1 MNVVIVSQGPQFE
14 PLPAPYRLIT
24 GYAVTNAQVAANCRF
39 SHNPIRAFTDMVRQ
53 DFLAKCWKEAN
64 SILEENPTV
73 VGLSMY
79 CWNSSNLL
87 TIARLIKAQRP
98 EVTVVAGGP
107 DTYGE
112 GPTLLRRNPHLDV
125 VLGGEG
131 EVSFLRFLEAV
142 LGSSSMTDVPFATYR
157 VGDQIVTS
165 DKVDYIANL
174 DSIPSAILG
183 ASKGE
188 IGTRLGREEDVAT
201 IMETSR
207 GCPINCAFCQYPR
220 NDDGR
225 MRYYSMDRVMAE
237 LEAIR
242 LAGIRGVYFA
252 DGILTIKKE
261 RAYAVFEYFLNV
273 FTEGRL
279 HTEIKLD
286 IVPDLVIDQIRE
298 LCHQGRIDFGV
309 GLQSINRTTL
319 GSMGRP
325 TSLDRVAKNARRIGA
340 DARIR
345 WDLIYGLPGDTYDDL
360 LAGMDYIMSVQPG
373 ALMAIQPL
381 QVLPGTEYRAR
392 AEADGLIYDEGN
404 PYIAMESRTF
414 SHGDMLMAAMASQ
427 LTSAFWRPI
436 HAGLGT
442 PGSNAVGMFEV
453 LLERSEVTATSW
465 LVNVYSFARR
475 LRGWFSEQLGRE
487 DMAAIDEHID
497 TVVIDA
503 LKPHQ
508 EAWPHL
514 AALPTC
520 IAAPAIHP
528 VNKVRLVGTYA
539 FSFDHIASDAGSP
552 PHPRSRWYRVLSP
565 GSDQSLD
572 EVAWARLKRN

>member
-24 GYAVTNAQVAANCRF
+24 GYAATSPQIAATCRF
-39 SHNPIRAFTDMVRQ
+39 SHHPIRAFPTMNRQ
-53 DFLAKCWKEAN
+53 DLMAECWQQAN
-64 SILEENPTV
+64 AILEENPSV

-87 TIARLIKAQRP
+87 TIARLIKAQQP
-98 EVTVVAGGP
+98 ELTVVAGGP

-112 GPTLLRRNPHLDV
+112 GPALLRRNPQLDV

-142 LGSSSMTDVPFATYR
+142 LDGSSMAEVPFATYR
-157 VGDQIVTS
+157 SRDQVVTS
-165 DKVDYIANL
+165 GKVDYIAVL

-183 ASKGE
+183 ASKDAM
-188 IGTRLGREEDVAT
+188 GTRLGREEDVAT

-392 AEADGLIYDEGN
+392 AAADGLIYDEQN
-404 PYIAMESRTF
+404 PYIAMESSTF
-414 SHGDMLMAAMASQ
+414 SRSDMLMAETASQ
-427 LTSAFWRPI
+427 LTSVFWTPI
-436 HAGLGT
+436 HVALRSHGA
-442 PGSNAVGMFEV
+442 NADGMFQA
-453 LLERSEVTATSW
+453 LLESSELTARSW
-465 LVNVYSFARR
+465 LVHVYAFARR
-475 LRGWFSEQLGRE
+475 LRRWFSTQVGKEN
-487 DMAAIDEHID
+487 MAAIDEHID
-497 TVVIDA
+497 TVVIDT
-503 LKPHQ
+503 LKPYE

-520 IAAPAIHP
+520 IVAPAIHP
-528 VNKVRLVGTYA
+528 VKKVRLVGTYA
-539 FSFDHIASDAGSP
+539 FSFEHVASDAGTP
-552 PHPRSRWYRVLSP
+552 WFRVLSP

-572 EVAWARLKRN
+572 ETAWTRWKRS

>member
-24 GYAVTNAQVAANCRF
+24 GYAATSREIAEACRF
-39 SHNPIRAFTDMVRQ
+39 SHNPIRAFPDMNRQ
-53 DFLAKCWKEAN
+53 DFMAECWRQAT
-64 SILEENPTV
+64 SILDENPSV

-87 TIARLIKAQRP
+87 TIARLIKAQQP
-98 EVTVVAGGP
+98 DVTVVAGGP

-112 GPTLLRRNPHLDV
+112 GAALLGRNPALDV

-131 EVSFLRFLEAV
+131 EVAFLRFLEAV
-142 LGSSSMTDVPFATYR
+142 LDGSSMADVPFATYR
-157 VGDQIVTS
+157 SGDQIVTS
-165 DKVDYIANL
+165 DKVDYIADL
-174 DSIPSAILG
+174 DNIPSAILG
-183 ASKGE
+183 ASKDE
-188 IGTRLGREEDVAT
+188 MGTRLGREEDVAT

-273 FTEGRL
+273 FTDGRL

-298 LCHQGRIDFGV
+298 LCDQGRIDFGV
-309 GLQSINRTTL
+309 GLQSVNRTTL
-319 GSMGRP
+319 RNMGRP
-325 TSLDRVAKNARRIGA
+325 TSLDRVAKNARKIGSG
-340 DARIR
+340 ARIR

-360 LAGMDYIMSVQPG
+360 LDGMDYIMSVQPG

-392 AEADGLIYDEGN
+392 ASVDGLIFDEQN

-414 SHGDMLMAAMASQ
+414 SRGDMRMAETASQ
-427 LTSAFWRPI
+427 LTSLFWTPI
-436 HAGLGT
+436 HVGLGSHGT
-442 PGSNAVGMFEV
+442 SADGMFGA
-453 LLERSEVTATSW
+453 LLARPELTATSW
-465 LVNVYSFARR
+465 LVNVYAFARR
-475 LRGWFSEQLGRE
+475 LREWFSEQVGTE
-487 DMAAIDEHID
+487 NMAAIDEHID
-497 TVVIDA
+497 TVVIDS
-503 LKPHQ
+503 LKPFE

-514 AALPTC
+514 ASLPTC

-528 VNKVRLVGTYA
+528 VSKVRLVGTYA
-539 FSFDHIASDAGSP
+539 FRFDHVASDAGAS
-552 PHPRSRWYRVLSP
+552 PRSRWYRVLSP

-572 EVAWARLKRN
+572 ENAWARFERN